1 MLWALVAITVT
12 ALLSLPATV
21 FVLVRGFGG
30 AQARALEAE
39 GRMLEHLKEA
49 SPLGGLPRQLWL
61 EEHELKKRQ
70 MALLERKADLEEP
83 LIRARIEERM
93 GPGSKRRA
101 TGATLRDPSS

>member
-1 MLWALVAITVT
+1 
-12 ALLSLPATV
+12 
-21 FVLVRGFGG
+21 
-30 AQARALEAE
+30 
-39 GRMLEHLKEA
+39 MLEHLREA

-93 GPGSKRRA
+93 RPGARRNGA
-101 TGATLRDPSS
+101 SGATVRDPSA